1 MKRRCAGWGLV
12 ETLLTLG
19 AVSALSLGIYLV
31 LAPAR
36 ANAQAKAEQDNLRD
50 LSAAVER
57 SWGVLGSFQSVSTD
71 RVVADVLMPSRMF
84 DGKTLRTGWGTSVSV
99 LPHSLHAPADGFS
112 VVYPLAPSAVC
123 SRLGA
128 ATARNLHDLRIDGV
142 SAFTGGLPDPGAIA
156 GLCGQRDVV
165 TMEFVYHSGLVAGSM
180 VAAPPLALPPISPGV
195 MPPTSAPVGA
205 PVGPVGPVGPAAPVA
220 PVTPAP
226 GVPSVEAPPSVAPP
240 ATPVSPATPPPS
252 VVPPSV
258 SPPSTVAACSPP
270 AASSEARTLTCP
282 NGQVGMVTEQRTTTW
297 ACPEAWGA
305 PQPSITAWTA
315 VGSSC
320 APCPG
325 PETRSRACPSGQL
338 GSITDQRSFVCSG
351 AGAWGSWGQIANSCT
366 PACSAPASATE
377 GRTLTCPNGQVGA
390 ITEQRTVSWTCPS
403 ASGSPVS
410 NVSAWSVVS
419 NTCAAVCSVPT
430 PSTQTSTEIRTA
442 SQALACPAGQ
452 VGAITQERQEQ
463 RTQTRSASCP
473 APTGAFVWSAWSAWS
488 GWSATTAWATV
499 SSTCAAS
506 KVYQWKLVSHT
517 GDQLIASGPCT
528 TSGTNPSPIPVCSS
542 ATEGQTYTRTINRGT
557 CAPVYMPGVSID
569 TYQCVGQ

>member
-19 AVSALSLGIYLV
+19 AVSALSLGIYMV
-31 LAPAR
+31 LAPAG
-36 ANAQAKAEQDNLRD
+36 ANAQAKIEQDNLRD

-57 SWGVLGSFQSVSTD
+57 SWGVLGSFQGVSAD
-71 RVVADVLMPSRMF
+71 RVVTDALMPSRMF
-84 DGKTLRTGWGTSVSV
+84 DGRTLRTGWGTQVSV

-165 TMEFVYHSGLVAGSM
+165 TMEFVYHSGLVAGSV

-305 PQPSITAWTA
+305 PQSSTTTWTA
-315 VGSSC
+315 VDSSC

-338 GSITDQRSFVCSG
+338 GSITDQRVFVCSG
-351 AGAWGSWGQIANSCT
+351 AGAWGNWA
-366 PACSAPASATE
+366 
-377 GRTLTCPNGQVGA
+377 QVA
-390 ITEQRTVSWTCPS
+390 
-403 ASGSPVS
+403 
-410 NVSAWSVVS
+410 
-419 NTCAAVCSVPT
+419 NTCAPACVLPT
-430 PSTQTSTEIRTA
+430 PGSQTSTETRAA
-442 SQALACPAGQ
+442 SHTLACPAGQ
-452 VGAITQERQEQ
+452 TGTITQERQEQ

-488 GWSATTAWATV
+488 DWSATTAWATTSNTCV
-499 SSTCAAS
+499 SSKS
-506 KVYQWKLVSHT
+506 YSWKLVKHE
-517 GDQLIASGPCT
+517 GDILNSGMMCTSASYTYNGT
-528 TSGTNPSPIPVCSS
+528 TVPGSSIPSCST
-542 ATEGQTYTRTINRGT
+542 AVEGQTYLYRLTRAA
-557 CAPVYMPGVSID
+557 CPPVFMPGVSID